1 MRKVCSNPDNCS
13 RRIMF
18 AQRASGL
25 SKARTPARFL
35 KTCWEMI
42 HWRMES
48 YEGRRTE
55 VGPEAG
61 GGRPERRV
69 RGREW
74 VGVAEADA
82 GHTSARQRRPCCPS
96 GLGSCGLLIEIWFR
110 LCPPLELC
118 ALKPPRL
125 PCPAAPSALA
135 RPAAVSASGTPAP
148 HLSLLPA
155 SLVFCAPSGSRGNFS
170 THIVKIYCC
179 PVGFPH
185 SWLLPHAVISSTP
198 VVQ

>member
-1 MRKVCSNPDNCS
+1 M
-13 RRIMF
+13 
-18 AQRASGL
+18 
-25 SKARTPARFL
+25 
-35 KTCWEMI
+35 
-42 HWRMES
+42 
-48 YEGRRTE
+48 GRRQA
-55 VGPEAG
+55 EAG

-82 GHTSARQRRPCCPS
+82 GRTSARQRRPCCPS

-125 PCPAAPSALA
+125 SCPAAPSALA

-148 HLSLLPA
+148 HFSLPPA

-185 SWLLPHAVISSTP
+185 SWLLPHAVISSAP

>member
-1 MRKVCSNPDNCS
+1 M
-13 RRIMF
+13 
-18 AQRASGL
+18 
-25 SKARTPARFL
+25 
-35 KTCWEMI
+35 
-42 HWRMES
+42 
-48 YEGRRTE
+48 GRRKA
-55 VGPEAG
+55 EAG

-82 GHTSARQRRPCCPS
+82 GRTSARQRWPCCPS

-135 RPAAVSASGTPAP
+135 RPAAVSASGTHPLLYHFP
-148 HLSLLPA
+148 LLPK
-155 SLVFCAPSGSRGNFS
+155 LQKLNKAPYFLSMFILK
-170 THIVKIYCC
+170 TVL
-179 PVGFPH
+179 FPD
-185 SWLLPHAVISSTP
+185 
-198 VVQ
+198 